1 MRGTGLE
8 DSCHPPFSICLPL
21 KHPAFPS
28 PVAEG
33 LPAHVTDNNSVLTQY
48 PKRPVGVDLV
58 ERIWTK
64 GKC

>member
-1 MRGTGLE
+1 MHHPLFHLLAPKASSPPQPSGESLPVR
-8 DSCHPPFSICLPL
+8 DSDNSI
-21 KHPAFPS
+21 
-28 PVAEG
+28 
-33 LPAHVTDNNSVLTQY
+33 LTQY